1 MNQEKENLPAR
12 LIRRP
17 SFLQCSYRL
26 ELGISGLLRRK
37 LGTDIF
43 KPWRFHA
50 NRLNGDQN
58 FVTHFLTKDVA
69 LATDLY
75 ELTMAAAYFD
85 NNETGEATFELFVRN
100 FPRDRS
106 YLIAAG
112 LKQAVEYLSKLRFK
126 KEHVSFLRKNPT
138 FRNVSK
144 EFFEYLEKFR
154 FTGDVWAIPEGTI
167 FFTDEPVL
175 RVTAPMIEAQIVETY
190 LLSLINFETLIAT
203 KASRV
208 VQSARGKGVVE
219 FGSRRAH
226 GPEAALLAA
235 RASYIGGCIGTS
247 NVLAGYLFGIP
258 IYGTMAHSF
267 VMNYDSEE
275 EAFERFCRVFPSN
288 RSLLLDTYDTVEGAR
303 KAVSS
308 GLAPSLVRLDSG
320 DRYDLSVRVRK
331 ILDDAGLKDARIF
344 VSGDLNEFV
353 LDDLTSRGAPIDS
366 FGVGTELVT
375 SRDDPAL
382 SGIYKL
388 VSVRRNGKR
397 IYRAKTSEGKRTI
410 PGAKQVYR
418 RYSPKGEIHDD
429 TLALDSEDAPP
440 NTVPLLIKVFNK
452 GKLVYDM
459 PNINAIRERTRRE
472 VATLPAK
479 YKSLTASEK
488 SPVRLSAKLEQ
499 LTNSLWSTHNSTNR

>member
-1 MNQEKENLPAR
+1 
-12 LIRRP
+12 
-17 SFLQCSYRL
+17 LQ
-26 ELGISGLLRRK
+26 
-37 LGTDIF
+37 
-43 KPWRFHA
+43 
-50 NRLNGDQN
+50 
-58 FVTHFLTKDVA
+58 
-69 LATDLY
+69 
-75 ELTMAAAYFD
+75 
-85 NNETGEATFELFVRN
+85 
-100 FPRDRS
+100 
-106 YLIAAG
+106 
-112 LKQAVEYLSKLRFK
+112 QAVEYLTQLRFK
-126 KEHVSFLRKNPT
+126 EEHVNFLRRHPVFKHVS
-138 FRNVSK
+138 RN
-144 EFFEYLEKFR
+144 FFDYLTNFKFR
-154 FTGDVWAIPEGTI
+154 GDAWAIPEGTI

-190 LLSLINFETLIAT
+190 LLSVINFETLIAT

-247 NVLAGYLFGIP
+247 NVLAGYLYGIP

-288 RSLLLDTYDTVEGAR
+288 RSLLLDTYDTVEGAK
-303 KAVSS
+303 KAATSE
-308 GLAPSLVRLDSG
+308 LAPSLVRLDSG
-320 DRYDLSVRVRK
+320 DRYDLSVKVRK
-331 ILDDAGLKDARIF
+331 VLDDAGLRDTKIF
-344 VSGDLNEFV
+344 VSGDLNEFI

-388 VSVRRNGKR
+388 VSVKRNGKT

-418 RYSPKGEIHDD
+418 RYSENGLIEDD
-429 TLALDSEDAPP
+429 TLALDSEEPP
-440 NTVPLLIKVFNK
+440 PGAIPLLTKLFSK
-452 GKLVYDM
+452 GKLVYNL
-459 PNINAIRERTRRE
+459 PNIDDIQHGTKLE
-472 VATLPAK
+472 VATLPAR
-479 YKSLTASEK
+479 YRNLTASEK
-488 SPVRLSAKLEQ
+488 APVRLSPRLEKLA
-499 LTNSLWSTHNSTNR
+499 NSLWSTHNNTNH